1 MSSSSGWGFKQT
13 VMKID
18 PTKKLAGILVPVFAL
33 RHSEDLGV
41 GDTTAVKQAI
51 DFCRRHEIGVLQTLP
66 INETGGDHSP
76 YSAISSV
83 ALDPT
88 LMTVTPQAI
97 QWLSRENFH
106 SVITEQVRHRLNEGP
121 VKYDEVKAL
130 KHALLRI
137 AFDVF
142 HEEKNAADVKR
153 FAEFRKTNERWL
165 IPYAL
170 FRTLVDHHDGSSVWT
185 GWQED
190 FRDPKKAIAYI
201 AKSPMKADFER
212 LISYYEFVQWQ
223 AFEQW
228 TSVRKHAD
236 ENNVRLMGDIPFGV
250 SRYSAD
256 VWAQRDLFDLEWSGG
271 APPEAYFQGDPFTQ
285 KWGQN
290 WGVPSYAWKKH
301 KADNYGWWRQRVGK
315 CTAIFHD
322 FRIDHVLGFFRI
334 YSFPW
339 IPERNWEFTEL
350 TQEEAK
356 EKTGGELP
364 QFLPRSDEKPE
375 DAKLNEKEGKVF
387 LEMIMDASG
396 DAWIV
401 AEDLGVVPKYVRPL
415 LRSLGMAGF
424 AIPIFERN
432 EDDRSF
438 KPSNKMEPLSL
449 GTYGTHDH
457 EPLKAFYERL
467 VEWWHGPDGSE
478 GWKEVGRLMKFLSL
492 DEENPPLQFTPEL
505 HKSFLKTL
513 LESPCWLALL
523 MITDLLGT
531 KQRFNEPGQGGDA
544 NWSQRLDASLDEL
557 EKNPQFAENIS
568 TFQTLIEKTNRQP
581 KRTAAAKA

>member
-1 MSSSSGWGFKQT
+1 
-13 VMKID
+13 MKID
-18 PTKKLAGILVPVFAL
+18 PTKKLAGVLIPVFAL
-33 RHSEDLGV
+33 RHDSDLGI
-41 GDTTAVKQAI
+41 GDTTAVRQAI
-51 DFCRRHEIGVLQTLP
+51 DFCARHEFGVLQTLP

-97 QWLSRENFH
+97 PWLSGDDFH
-106 SVITEQVRHRLNEGP
+106 SVVTESVRARLNEGP

-137 AFDVF
+137 AFDTF
-142 HEEKNAADVKR
+142 KRDEKNGPQVKK
-153 FAEFRKTNERWL
+153 FAEFRKANERWL

-185 GWQED
+185 QWEEH
-190 FRDPKKAIAYI
+190 FRDPKSAIAFI
-201 AKSPMKADFER
+201 AKSPKKADFER
-212 LISYYEFVQWQ
+212 LLSYYEFVQWQ

-228 TSVRKHAD
+228 HDVRKHAD
-236 ENNVRLMGDIPFGV
+236 EKNVRLMGDIPFGV

-256 VWAQRDLFDLEWSGG
+256 VWAQRELFDLEWSGG
-271 APPEAYFQGDPFTQ
+271 APPEAYFQGDPFIQ

-290 WGVPSYAWKKH
+290 WGVPLYAWKKH
-301 KADNYGWWRQRVGK
+301 KADNYQWWRQRVGK
-315 CTAIFHD
+315 ATSIFND

-350 TQEEAK
+350 TEEEAE
-356 EKTGGELP
+356 EKTDGRLP
-364 QFLPRSDEKPE
+364 KFLPRSDKEPE

-387 LEMIMDASG
+387 LEMVMDASG
-396 DAWIV
+396 NALIV

-415 LRSLGMAGF
+415 LKSLGMAGF
-424 AIPIFERN
+424 AIPIFERD
-432 EDDRSF
+432 EEDRSF
-438 KPSNKMEPLSL
+438 KPAEELEPLSL
-449 GTYGTHDH
+449 GTYATHDH
-457 EPLKAFYERL
+457 EPVRAFYERL

-478 GWKEVGRLMKFLSL
+478 GWKEVQRLMKFLAL
-492 DEENPPLQFTPEL
+492 DEENPPLTFTPEL
-505 HKSFLKTL
+505 HQVFLKTL
-513 LESPCWLALL
+513 MESPCWLALL

-544 NWSQRLDASLDEL
+544 NWSQRLDASLDDL
-557 EKNPQFAENIS
+557 EKNPEYSEKIGAFEK
-568 TFQTLIEKTNRQP
+568 LIVKTDRLP
-581 KRTAAAKA
+581 RKTAASKL

>member
-1 MSSSSGWGFKQT
+1 MR
-13 VMKID
+13 ID
-18 PTKKLAGILVPVFAL
+18 PKKKLAGVLIPVFAL
-33 RHSEDLGV
+33 RHKDDLGV

-51 DFCRRHEIGVLQTLP
+51 DFCARHEIGVLQTLP

-88 LMTVTPQAI
+88 LLNVTPQAMP
-97 QWLSRENFH
+97 WLTSEDFYSIVTD
-106 SVITEQVRHRLNEGP
+106 SVRSRLNEGP

-137 AFDVF
+137 AFDSF
-142 HEEKNAADVKR
+142 KRGEKNAAEVKR
-153 FAEFRKTNERWL
+153 FAEFKKTNERWL

-170 FRTLVDHHDGSSVWT
+170 FRTLVDHHNGSSVWT
-185 GWQED
+185 QWEED
-190 FRDPKKAIAYI
+190 FRDPKRAIAFI
-201 AKSPMKADFER
+201 AKSPNKTDFER

-228 TSVRKHAD
+228 HSVRSYAD
-236 ENNVRLMGDIPFGV
+236 EKNVRLMGDIPFGV

-271 APPEAYFQGDPFTQ
+271 APPEGYFQGDPFTA

-290 WGVPSYAWKKH
+290 WGVPLYAWKKH
-301 KADNYGWWRQRVGK
+301 KADNYQWWRQRVGMA
-315 CTAIFHD
+315 TSIFHD

-350 TQEEAK
+350 TEEEAK
-356 EKTGGELP
+356 ERTGGNLP
-364 QFLPRSDEKPE
+364 QFLPRSDDEPE
-375 DAKLNEKEGKVF
+375 DAELNEKEGKVF
-387 LEMIMDASG
+387 LEMVMDASG

-401 AEDLGVVPKYVRPL
+401 AEDLGCVPKYVRPL

-424 AIPIFERN
+424 AIPIFERDEETREFEPA
-432 EDDRSF
+432 ED
-438 KPSNKMEPLSL
+438 MQPLSL

-457 EPLKAFYERL
+457 EPLRAYYERL

-478 GWKEVGRLMKFLSL
+478 GWKEVQRLMRFLGL
-492 DEENPPLQFTPEL
+492 DEDNPPLAFTEEL
-505 HKSFLKTL
+505 HKTFLKVL
-513 LESPCWLALL
+513 MESPCWLALL

-531 KQRFNEPGQGGDA
+531 KQRFNEPGQGGDV
-544 NWSQRLDASLDEL
+544 NWSQRLEATLDEL
-557 EKNPQFAENIS
+557 EKRPEYAENIS
-568 TFQTLIEKTNRQP
+568 AFKSLILKTNRLP
-581 KRTAAAKA
+581 GKTAAKSAK